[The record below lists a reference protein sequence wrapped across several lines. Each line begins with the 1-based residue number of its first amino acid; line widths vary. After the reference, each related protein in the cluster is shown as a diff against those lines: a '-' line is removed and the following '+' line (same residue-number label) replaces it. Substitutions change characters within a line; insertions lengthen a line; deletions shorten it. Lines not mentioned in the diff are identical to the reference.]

1 MAAVFNRYCSTSLR
15 IRKNK
20 EKTMQIII
28 VEDEENIRKELK
40 QLLQN
45 AMYEVTTIESF
56 SDVAGQITRM
66 EPMPDLVLLDLTL
79 PEESGFAICTKI
91 REYSEIPVIFL
102 TSRTDSM
109 DELTGILKGADDYI
123 TKPFNAP
130 ILLARIANVLKR
142 TAKKD
147 AVDAAK
153 DLLQLEHK
161 GVVLNLSAGTIEY
174 AGKRE
179 ELTKNE
185 LKILHF
191 LYQRPG
197 EIVPRVEII
206 EYLWDNEAFIDD
218 NTLSVNMTRIRGK
231 LLEIGVEDFIETRR
245 GMGYRI

>member
-1 MAAVFNRYCSTSLR
+1 
-15 IRKNK
+15 
-20 EKTMQIII
+20 MQIII

-66 EPMPDLVLLDLTL
+66 EPMPDLVLLDLNL

-130 ILLARIANVLKR
+130 ILLARIASVLKR
-142 TAKKD
+142 TVKKD
-147 AVDAAK
+147 AMDSPKDA
-153 DLLQLEHK
+153 LQMEHK
-161 GVVLNLSAGTIEY
+161 GVLLNLSAGTIEY
-174 AGKRE
+174 QGKRE